1 MTRQVRR
8 VAAVLFL
15 LFGAL
20 FVNLNFL
27 QVLRADN
34 LSNDNRNSRK
44 IIAEYSIRR
53 GSIVAGGGRDT
64 IVLAESVA
72 TDGER
77 FKYRRRYPEPELY
90 AHVTGFYSL
99 LYGRTGLEDTAN
111 GFLVGDAP
119 EQFARNVGDLLTG
132 REPEGDDV
140 VVTLRPEVQRTAREA
155 LGDRVGAVVAL
166 EPTTGAVLALW
177 ANPSYDPNRL
187 ATFDRDRAVRYWERS
202 ENERRSRA
210 LRETYPPGST
220 FKVVTAAAA
229 LEDGIDPD
237 DTFDDPSGF
246 TPPQTTTAIP
256 NFGGGLCNGGSPITL
271 ARAFEVSC
279 NTTFAQLGVDVGAD
293 LLVEQAEAFGFNET
307 FDLDLPMAASAIPAE
322 LDPPSTAQSAIG
334 QRDVRATPLQMAMVS
349 AAVANDGVL
358 MRPHVVARVEDFAGR
373 VVRETT
379 PSMLVLDG
387 QDDARA
393 VSRETAAALQD
404 MMRGVV
410 TNGSGGAAAVPGVE
424 VAGKTGTAQTAEGAN
439 PTVWFTGFAPFEDPQ
454 VAVAV
459 VVPDGG
465 DVGSEAT
472 GGAVAAPIAS
482 AVIDAAVGE

>member
-8 VAAVLFL
+8 IAAVLFL

-53 GSIVAGGGRDT
+53 GSIVAEGGRDT

-140 VVTLRPEVQRTAREA
+140 VVTLRPEVQRAAREA

-202 ENERRSRA
+202 ENERRSCA

-220 FKVVTAAAA
+220 FKVITAAAA

-387 QDDARA
+387 QD
-393 VSRETAAALQD
+393 
-404 MMRGVV
+404 
-410 TNGSGGAAAVPGVE
+410 
-424 VAGKTGTAQTAEGAN
+424 
-439 PTVWFTGFAPFEDPQ
+439 
-454 VAVAV
+454 
-459 VVPDGG
+459 
-465 DVGSEAT
+465 
-472 GGAVAAPIAS
+472 
-482 AVIDAAVGE
+482 